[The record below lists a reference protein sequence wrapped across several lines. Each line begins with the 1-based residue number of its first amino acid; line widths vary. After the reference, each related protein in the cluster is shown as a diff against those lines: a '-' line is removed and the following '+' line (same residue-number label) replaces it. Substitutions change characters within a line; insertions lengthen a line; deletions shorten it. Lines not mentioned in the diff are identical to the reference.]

1 MEQQLILFNDNPM
14 EQMKL
19 ELNSIKKQLDNLR
32 KGLFARHSEL
42 AKKYMENAY
51 ELEMLKSQ
59 ICQSKTKI
67 NQRNSEDEIR
77 GNGSEKVL
85 QFDFA
90 KEKMIDSTINTLT
103 MQQKP

>member
-14 EQMKL
+14 EQMKYEVDDL
-19 ELNSIKKQLDNLR
+19 KKQLSNLR
-32 KGLFARHSEL
+32 KGLFARHSDL

-59 ICQSKTKI
+59 ICQSKTYI
-67 NQRNSEDEIR
+67 NQRGSEDEIR
-77 GNGSEKVL
+77 GSLTAKVL

-90 KEKMIDSTINTLT
+90 S
-103 MQQKP
+103 